1 MKRKYDELNDDDNIN
16 DEIDLDNVN
25 EYLTKWFIDK
35 NVKIIDK

>member
-1 MKRKYDELNDDDNIN
+1 MKRKFNELNDDDNIY
-16 DEIDLDNVN
+16 DEIDLDKVN